1 MQPCLHLLAEYCIHF
16 VDKEGEGDKK
26 SQHFMDVIY
35 GSPLKEYVWRDGVG
49 TWKLGPEAIY
59 RALDLRR
66 VGSFVAHAAAAAA
79 GLRSS
84 GLGSDAAAVADLICG
99 P

>member
-1 MQPCLHLLAEYCIHF
+1 M
-16 VDKEGEGDKK
+16 
-26 SQHFMDVIY
+26 Y
-35 GSPLKEYVWRDGVG
+35 GSPLKEYVCRDGVG

-66 VGSFVAHAAAAAA
+66 VGSFVAHAAAA
-79 GLRSS
+79 GLSSS

>member
-1 MQPCLHLLAEYCIHF
+1 MHPFAPPSETQR
-16 VDKEGEGDKK
+16 
-26 SQHFMDVIY
+26 DVE
-35 GSPLKEYVWRDGVG
+35 LW
-49 TWKLGPEAIY
+49 PEAIY